1 MVFLKILLLILKIMG
16 IVILSVLGLILIA
29 VLTVLLVP
37 LRYRGAGSYDS
48 EADGDKLKFKAGASW
63 LLHIVS
69 FSYEYGISDPL
80 KFKLFGFDLLNK
92 KEKKKKNGKEK
103 KKNKD
108 KTEAVTDREKEESV
122 PSDVSPEIVY
132 IEDEP
137 VPVSVRPGSE
147 ETTAG
152 KVDPE
157 SDETTAGKADPKSDE
172 TTAGKADPE
181 SDETTAGKADP
192 ESEAAPSENSDD
204 PQDSKK
210 TTQDKGGYG
219 KIKKYLEII
228 GTDEFRNTFELA
240 KTSLIKVLRE
250 ILPRHL
256 MIEADLGFDDPAT
269 LGSVL
274 AVHGALYALIGKHVR
289 IHPFWD
295 RQIICVSGSFKGRVT
310 AGRLLFI
317 ALRLYFNQNTRKLI
331 RMFKEAQ

>member
-16 IVILSVLGLILIA
+16 IVILSVLGLILIT

-69 FSYEYGISDPL
+69 FSYEYGISNPL

-92 KEKKKKNGKEK
+92 KEKKKKNGRDK

-108 KTEAVTDREKEESV
+108 KNDDKDKQKRKDKKAGKEESV
-122 PSDVSPEIVY
+122 PSGVSPEIVY

-152 KVDPE
+152 KADPK
-157 SDETTAGKADPKSDE
+157 SDETTAGNADPKSDE
-172 TTAGKADPE
+172 TTAGKAD
-181 SDETTAGKADP
+181 T
-192 ESEAAPSENSDD
+192 ESEAASSENSDD

-219 KIKKYLEII
+219 KIKKYLDII

-240 KTSLIKVLRE
+240 KASLIKVLRE

-256 MIEADLGFDDPAT
+256 LIEADLGFDDPAT